1 MIEILNKIY
10 WFLSPYAS
18 NEEKEIYKVIHSK
31 TPQLEIRRLMQSNI
45 FKLCVYLEY
54 FSKGY
59 KRLSKTNRIQ
69 LYRSIDFLRVEFLK
83 FLKDH
88 SFDKKNKI
96 QFFELVKIFL
106 HDSKRYEYQ
115 ESTFLGGM
123 QNPNHL
129 VGDCNQ
135 IVTLYVYLW
144 SLIFDISELNIKL
157 PSNHIVLSFNDI
169 DIEATNGSF
178 TKNYTKLPKL
188 DLIELITVNL
198 LDVNDFREKVS
209 QVKPKDTLKISEL
222 AYAISSNSEIVRKN
236 LKIAQNNLGVLYLK
250 QKKFALA
257 LSMFELSLNSEM
269 MLNTRSTA
277 VEHFVEL
284 KKFRK
289 ALKFAG
295 KNPKLI
301 DFVRSNWV
309 VAEVKKYKFK
319 KALNVCKGNTELIK
333 FVNQSEYKWILE
345 SLPTSFD
352 EKNIN
357 KHQKNIKKAY
367 VLAQRLGD
375 NENKKALKELIR

>member
-10 WFLSPYAS
+10 WFLSPYVS

-59 KRLSKTNRIQ
+59 KRLNKKNRIQ
-69 LYRSIDFLRVEFLK
+69 LYRSIEFLRVEFLK
-83 FLKDH
+83 FLADH
-88 SFDKKNKI
+88 SFDKNNKI

-129 VGDCNQ
+129 IGDCNQ

-144 SLIFDISELNIKL
+144 SLIFDVSELNIKL

-178 TKNYTKLPKL
+178 TKNYSKLPKL

-250 QKKFALA
+250 QKKFSLA

-269 MLNTRSTA
+269 MLSTRSTA

-333 FVNQSEYKWILE
+333 FVNQSEYKWLLE

-352 EKNIN
+352 ETNIN
-357 KHQKNIKKAY
+357 KHQKKIKKAY

-375 NENKKALKELIR
+375 NENKKVLKELIR

>member
-10 WFLSPYAS
+10 WFLSPYVS

-59 KRLSKTNRIQ
+59 KRLNKKNRIQ
-69 LYRSIDFLRVEFLK
+69 LYRSIEFVRVEFLK

-178 TKNYTKLPKL
+178 TKNYSKLPKL

-269 MLNTRSTA
+269 MLNTRSAA

-301 DFVRSNWV
+301 DFVRSHWV
-309 VAEVKKYKFK
+309 VVEVKKHKFK
-319 KALNVCKGNTELIK
+319 KALNVCKGNIELIK
-333 FVNQSEYKWILE
+333 FVNQSEYKWLLE

-352 EKNIN
+352 ETNIH
-357 KHQKNIKKAY
+357 KHQKKIKKAY

-375 NENKKALKELIR
+375 KENKKVLKQLIR